1 MDLHCNY
8 LYFEKKS
15 FFNDLERINP
25 KTFKPD
31 QQDYLNAQRKTVGIS
46 HTFFTC
52 LGGVFDVV
60 DTAGQR
66 SERFKWDHAFEKVS
80 LILYVIPLNSYDQS
94 SDDKVTLN
102 RMTDIERVFT
112 EIVNTKQLENVPIF
126 LILNKC
132 DLLNQKLKKKS
143 FKKNY
148 PKYEGIGEFD
158 DVLSFF
164 EDKFLKCSKF
174 YSSERIFVLPSI
186 GVNQKI
192 AQQTLNSMIKIFNL
206 YNAKKD
212 SIKPM
217 YQEHRELLMK
227 MVSEELK

>member
-1 MDLHCNY
+1 
-8 LYFEKKS
+8 
-15 FFNDLERINP
+15 
-25 KTFKPD
+25 
-31 QQDYLNAQRKTVGIS
+31 LNAQRKTVGIS
-46 HTFFTC
+46 HTYFSC

-80 LILYVIPLNSYDQS
+80 LILYVIPLNSFDQL
-94 SDDKVTLN
+94 SDDKNTLN

-112 EIVNTKQLENVPIF
+112 EIVNTKQLESVPIF

-132 DLLNQKLKKKS
+132 DLLNQKLKKNN
-143 FKKNY
+143 FKKSY

-158 DVLSFF
+158 DVFSFF
-164 EDKFLKCSKF
+164 EDKFSNCSKF
-174 YSSERIFVLPSI
+174 YSNERIFVLPSI

-192 AQQTLNSMIKIFNL
+192 AQQTLDSTIKIFNL

-212 SIKPM
+212 STKVT
-217 YQEHRELLMK
+217 YQEHREMLMQ
-227 MVSEELK
+227 MVKEELK